1 VKSIFINIAG
11 YHDYELPKTINN
23 LIHQSSGKYN
33 LFFGVHS
40 VFEDKDNIDMPILD
54 NVRYIASKAP
64 ANLGPG
70 VGRYMAHTLYDNEDY
85 YMVIDSHSRFI
96 KNWDDILINDVI
108 YYQSIGHKKPVLTC
122 YPAAYEYDNLGNE
135 IFHPNDVVGNIVFK
149 KDDESINN
157 FKNFLNVKNQV
168 VSQTSK
174 YQKSISGGF
183 TFTVYPYINL
193 NKYIGFEE
201 EFSVGAMLYTNGF
214 DLLVPSV
221 LPIYHYYSDP
231 RAGVFEQY
239 NRRGCWQ
246 YENNLSS
253 LYKTLKISQDTI
265 YNMFNSNIVDK
276 YYLGKERSLKEYAE
290 YAGLNFDTREII

>member
-23 LIHQSSGKYN
+23 LIQKSSGKYN

-40 VFEDKDNIDMPILD
+40 VFENKDNIDIPALD
-54 NVRYIASKAP
+54 NIRYISSKAP
-64 ANLGPG
+64 ANLSPG
-70 VGRYMAHTLYDNEDY
+70 VGRYMAHTLYNNEDY

-96 KNWDDILINDVI
+96 ENWDDILVNDII
-108 YYQSIGHKKPVLTC
+108 YYQSIGHEKPVLTC
-122 YPAAYEYDNLGNE
+122 YPAMYEYDEFGNE
-135 IFHPNDVVGNIVFK
+135 ILFSNDTVGNIVFK
-149 KDDESINN
+149 TDEESIKT
-157 FKNFLNVKNQV
+157 FKEFLNIKNKV
-168 VSQTSK
+168 VFQTSK

-201 EFSVGAMLYTNGF
+201 EFAVGAMLYTNGF
-214 DLLVPSV
+214 DLLVPSI

-231 RAGVFEQY
+231 RSGTFEQY

-246 YENNLSS
+246 YKNNLDN
-253 LYKTLKISQDTI
+253 LYKIGKESKDTI
-265 YNMFNSNIVDK
+265 YNMFNENIIGK
-276 YYLGKERSLKEYAE
+276 YHLGTQRTLAEYAE
-290 YAGLNFDTREII
+290 YAGLNFKNREIL